1 MDYAG
6 IASKI
11 ANLLKKG
18 EKNNLI
24 SVMIDKSGQNYYFNL
39 STNQYILVKK
49 QAEMYYLPLEK
60 NDYNEYYIFLPYIF
74 ASGAIILVPEE
85 DLVFIGSN

>member
-6 IASKI
+6 VASKI
-11 ANLLKKG
+11 AGLLKKG

-24 SVMIDKSGQNYYFNL
+24 SVMIHENGQDYYFDL
-39 STNQYILVKK
+39 ATNQYILIKK
-49 QAEMYYLPLEK
+49 QAEMYYLPLQKTE
-60 NDYNEYYIFLPYIF
+60 DDRYYVFLPYIF

-85 DLVFIGSN
+85 DLLFIGFN